1 MGTTV
6 AWAGAGL
13 ATVAVDVAAPGAGA
27 TCPLVVAT
35 MVLGATC
42 PLALATV
49 ALGGEDPTVGAGGGE
64 A

>member
-13 ATVAVDVAAPGAGA
+13 ATVAGDVAAPGAGA
-27 TCPLVVAT
+27 TCLVVLAT
-35 MVLGATC
+35 LAVATV
-42 PLALATV
+42 TV
-49 ALGGEDPTVGAGGGE
+49 ALGGEEPTVGAGGGE